1 MTGFAKKL
9 EFILT
14 MYFKISNKELLKKY
28 DQIWKRIEK
37 VLKTKFDSNPVY
49 GDDEKYIKTKIK
61 KYSDSVITNF
71 HNKKIPKENAP
82 CNCLSIIMLDS
93 VIKAKKKK
101 VLSASIFRRMHIWTK
116 KNKNREPYW
125 WRCRKMWVRYWL

>member
-14 MYFKISNKELLKKY
+14 MYFKISNKELLKKC

-49 GDDEKYIKTKIK
+49 GDDEKCIKTKMKNTVIVLLQIFITK
-61 KYSDSVITNF
+61 KYQ
-71 HNKKIPKENAP
+71 KKTHLTI
-82 CNCLSIIMLDS
+82 
-93 VIKAKKKK
+93 V
-101 VLSASIFRRMHIWTK
+101 
-116 KNKNREPYW
+116 YQ
-125 WRCRKMWVRYWL
+125 

>member
-49 GDDEKYIKTKIK
+49 GDDEKYIQTKIK
-61 KYSDSVITNF
+61 NTVI
-71 HNKKIPKENAP
+71 
-82 CNCLSIIMLDS
+82 
-93 VIKAKKKK
+93 
-101 VLSASIFRRMHIWTK
+101 VLLQIFITK
-116 KNKNREPYW
+116 KYQKKTHLAIAYQ
-125 WRCRKMWVRYWL
+125 

>member
-49 GDDEKYIKTKIK
+49 GDNEKYIKTKIK
-61 KYSDSVITNF
+61 NTMI
-71 HNKKIPKENAP
+71 
-82 CNCLSIIMLDS
+82 
-93 VIKAKKKK
+93 
-101 VLSASIFRRMHIWTK
+101 VLLQIFITK
-116 KNKNREPYW
+116 KYQKKTHLTIVYQ
-125 WRCRKMWVRYWL
+125 

>member
-49 GDDEKYIKTKIK
+49 GDDGKYIKTKIK
-61 KYSDSVITNF
+61 NTVI
-71 HNKKIPKENAP
+71 
-82 CNCLSIIMLDS
+82 
-93 VIKAKKKK
+93 
-101 VLSASIFRRMHIWTK
+101 VLLQIFITK
-116 KNKNREPYW
+116 KYQKKTHLEIAYQ
-125 WRCRKMWVRYWL
+125 

>member
-14 MYFKISNKELLKKY
+14 MYFKISNKELLKKC

-49 GDDEKYIKTKIK
+49 GDDEKCIKTKVKNTVIVLLQIFITK
-61 KYSDSVITNF
+61 KYQ
-71 HNKKIPKENAP
+71 KKTHLTI
-82 CNCLSIIMLDS
+82 
-93 VIKAKKKK
+93 V
-101 VLSASIFRRMHIWTK
+101 
-116 KNKNREPYW
+116 YQ
-125 WRCRKMWVRYWL
+125 

>member
-14 MYFKISNKELLKKY
+14 MYFKISNKELLKKC

-49 GDDEKYIKTKIK
+49 GDDEKCIKTKIK
-61 KYSDSVITNF
+61 NTVI
-71 HNKKIPKENAP
+71 
-82 CNCLSIIMLDS
+82 
-93 VIKAKKKK
+93 
-101 VLSASIFRRMHIWTK
+101 VLLQIFITK
-116 KNKNREPYW
+116 KYQKKTHLTIVYQ
-125 WRCRKMWVRYWL
+125 

>member
-49 GDDEKYIKTKIK
+49 GDDGKYIKTKIK
-61 KYSDSVITNF
+61 NTVI
-71 HNKKIPKENAP
+71 
-82 CNCLSIIMLDS
+82 
-93 VIKAKKKK
+93 
-101 VLSASIFRRMHIWTK
+101 VLLQIFITK
-116 KNKNREPYW
+116 KYQKKTHLTIVYQ
-125 WRCRKMWVRYWL
+125 